1 MRRLLCGLLLCPLIA
16 LAAPDVRVQNRL
28 VPDSGVMVGATLTM
42 EVDLLVDTWFTA
54 APVLAP
60 LSLPGSVVTPPGG
73 EAQHLNEQLDGKAF
87 YGLRYTY
94 QITPQAAQ
102 QFDIPA
108 LQFQVQPGQ
117 GDGPVTV
124 SSQPLSFVAKALT
137 GAKAGDMPAL
147 VARKVTLSQE
157 VQHSHDPLRVGD
169 SITRTVTVEAEGAQA
184 MLIPPLAFA
193 EVDGLKRYVQPPKVT
208 PLSDGRGGTL
218 GGRREESVT
227 YVVAKAGTYN
237 LPAITLDWWDASTGE
252 AHSTSVD
259 KLTFDA
265 AEGTY
270 TAPFSITQ
278 DLRDLGQKAHVRLA
292 GHWLLA
298 LTVVM
303 LAAGLI
309 YFGRPWA
316 QAARDWFRRWRA
328 ERRSAWLASPE
339 FARQLAREQLSAKPP
354 QLGALYLWVRRS
366 TGLRTLAQIC
376 AQSSDSN
383 AKRSLD
389 LLKIRYGTAVSTED
403 EAAPLVQ
410 TLEAL
415 QPQLAPVKAST
426 ARHGLKSL
434 NP

>member
-1 MRRLLCGLLLCPLIA
+1 MRWLVYGLLLFPLVA
-16 LAAPDVRVQNRL
+16 LAVPDVRVQNRL
-28 VPDSGVMVGATLTM
+28 VPETGVMVGATLTM

-108 LQFQVQPGQ
+108 LQFQVRPGQ

-124 SSQPLSFVAKALT
+124 SSQPLSFVAKALA
-137 GAKAGDMPAL
+137 GVKAGDTHPL
-147 VARKVTLSQE
+147 VASKVTFSQ
-157 VQHSHDPLRVGD
+157 QALHSHDPLRVGD

-193 EVDGLKRYVQPPKVT
+193 EVDGLKRYVQTPKVT

-218 GGRREESVT
+218 GGRREDSVT

-237 LPAITLDWWDASTGE
+237 LPAMTLDWWDASTGE

-316 QAARDWFRRWRA
+316 QAARDGFRRWSA

-339 FARQLAREQLSAKPP
+339 FARRQAREQLSARPP

-376 AQSSDSN
+376 AQSPDSN

-389 LLKIRYGTAVSTED
+389 LLRIRYGTAVSTED

-410 TLEAL
+410 ALEAL
-415 QPQLAPVKAST
+415 QPQLAPVKVST